1 MWPEAAGAWLGSPG
15 AEGSQWICLPGD
27 CSGHPDQGRGGNLLL
42 SQLSNSN
49 AN

>member
-1 MWPEAAGAWLGSPG
+1 MLGWVPQEQRVPSG
-15 AEGSQWICLPGD
+15 FAYLD
-27 CSGHPDQGRGGNLLL
+27 RSGHPDQEQGDNLLL